1 METKL
6 IEIMSHYITPD
17 NQLLGFDNTQTH
29 LVPDG
34 AVLIPNTYTME
45 QIPYIELVDG
55 VVTYNQAK
63 HDADIA
69 SVIAT
74 QQAQEAAK
82 ASAVSKLSALGLTD
96 DEIKAITGA
105 TA

>member
-29 LVPDG
+29 LIPDG
-34 AVLIPNTYTME
+34 AVLIPDTYTME

-55 VVTYNQAK
+55 VATYNQAK
-63 HDADIA
+63 HDVDIA
-69 SVIAT
+69 LVIAT
-74 QQAQEAAK
+74 QQSQEAAK
-82 ASAVSKLSALGLTD
+82 ASAVSKLSALGLTA

-105 TA
+105 